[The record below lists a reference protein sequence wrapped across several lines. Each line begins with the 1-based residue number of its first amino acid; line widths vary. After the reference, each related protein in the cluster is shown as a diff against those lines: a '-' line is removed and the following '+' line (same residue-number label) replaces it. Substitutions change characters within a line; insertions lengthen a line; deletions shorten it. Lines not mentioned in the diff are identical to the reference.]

1 MKYDHFTML
10 PLRAFMPVGGRR
22 GRLMSLFG
30 GPDPPQPDPAIGR
43 AQERMSALAERQQ
56 EYYETN
62 FAPKMLD
69 QMNQQTQIARDQAQ
83 QSKEMQD
90 YQLGLTKKYDE
101 RYWGTQVPLEDE
113 LIRQAKSYNQDS
125 EREAMAGQAGA
136 DVEQASAIGQQNLQR
151 GLAMRGINGGSAASI
166 SAMAD
171 MQSNADLAK
180 AGAMNKTREAA
191 RQIGWTKLG
200 EAAALGRGLPS
211 FGASSAGLSMNAGA
225 GALAAGQAGLGAVG
239 TAAGISNNAA
249 NTSIGAHQAV
259 GNMALGKYNA
269 DLSAYN
275 TAAQANAGKWAAA
288 GQLVGMGGSAAIMKF
303 SDRRLKT
310 DVVQV
315 GRLENGLPVYC
326 YRYVTGGPTEL
337 GVMADE
343 VLKVKPEAVRRDP
356 ATGYL
361 QVRYD
366 LL

>member
-10 PLRAFMPVGGRR
+10 PSRAFMPVGGRR

-30 GPDPPQPDPAIGR
+30 GPDPPQPDPAVGK
-43 AQERMSALAERQQ
+43 AQERMAALAERQQ
-56 EYYETN
+56 DYYENN
-62 FAPKMLD
+62 FAPKVLD
-69 QMNQQTQIARDQAQ
+69 QMNQSLEITRQQAN

-90 YQLGLTKKYDE
+90 YQLGLMKKYDE
-101 RYWGTQVPLEDE
+101 RYQNVQIPLEDE
-113 LIRQAKSYNQDS
+113 LIKQAKSYNQDT
-125 EREAMAGQAGA
+125 EREFMAGQAGA

-151 GLAMRGINGGSAASI
+151 GLAMRGINGGSPAAI
-166 SAMAD
+166 AAMAD

-211 FGASSAGLSMNAGA
+211 FGASSASLAMGA
-225 GALAAGQAGLGAVG
+225 GSGAVSAGQAGLGAVG
-239 TAAGISNNAA
+239 TAAGISGT
-249 NTSIGAHQAV
+249 NTSNAINANAQV
-259 GNMALGKYNA
+259 GGLALGKYNA

-275 TAAQANAGKWAAA
+275 TAAQANAGKWQAV
-288 GQLVGMGGSAAIMKF
+288 GQMVGTGASLAMLA

-310 DVVQV
+310 DIEPV
-315 GRLENGLPVYC
+315 GKLDNGLTV
-326 YRYVTGGPTEL
+326 YRYRYIAGGPVMI

-343 VLKVKPEAVRRDP
+343 VEKVNPEAVVKGAIDGFD
-356 ATGYL
+356 A
-361 QVRYD
+361 VRYD